1 MTQMNFIELI
11 PILIVTVLASVVQS
25 TTGFGF
31 AITMMSML
39 PHFME
44 NYLMATALSG
54 LGAIALSAMVTAK
67 HIRQAD
73 FKMIMPVLVGY
84 LGTSTVIIPLAKRF
98 SGGVLTKA
106 LGILL
111 VAVSIYFIFF
121 NNKIK
126 IKPTFTNGIIAGII
140 AGVGVGLF
148 AIGGPPVVIYL
159 LSAIDDKDIYR
170 VSSLAYF
177 TLSGIYATGLRV
189 VNGIIDGQVMMI
201 YVFMLAAIVL
211 GGFIGEKI
219 FNRINADR
227 LKKIIYIFMA
237 FSGVTLLV

>member
-1 MTQMNFIELI
+1 MNFAELI
-11 PILIVTVLASVVQS
+11 PILIFTVLASIVQS

-31 AITMMSML
+31 AITMMALL
-39 PHFME
+39 PHVMD

-54 LGAIALSAMVTAK
+54 MGALTLSAMVTLR
-67 HIRQAD
+67 HIRQAN
-73 FKMIMPVLVGY
+73 FKMILPVLVGY
-84 LGTSTVIIPLAKRF
+84 LGTSTVIIPLSKSF

-111 VAVSIYFIFF
+111 IVVSIYFIFF

-126 IKPTFTNGIIAGII
+126 IKPTFINGIITGII

-159 LSAIDDKDIYR
+159 LSATDDKDVYR

-177 TLSGIYATGLRV
+177 TLSSIYATGLRV
-189 VNGIIDGQVMMI
+189 ASGIINGQVMMI
-201 YVFMLAAIVL
+201 FAFMLAAIVL

-219 FNRINADR
+219 FNRINADK